1 MKSPFLFLLA
11 LQGGL
16 LLVGGGGMLWLG
28 LPPAREAGGAG
39 FWALVLLLALQGLEA
54 LFRRLFPASFREA
67 EALHRDLALALKRS
81 GARPPWL
88 LALALAAALGEEVF
102 FRGFLQSLLVARLG
116 GLGLLAQALL
126 FALLHPAPLRA
137 YAYPLYT
144 ALAGLLF
151 GLAYLYT
158 GSLVPGVL
166 AHFLHN
172 AKSFY
177 GLWRER

>member
-54 LFRRLFPASFREA
+54 LFRRPFPASFREA
-67 EALHRDLALALKRS
+67 EALDLALALKRS
-81 GARPPWL
+81 GARPPFL
-88 LALALAAALGEEVF
+88 LALALAAALGEGVF

>member
-54 LFRRLFPASFREA
+54 L
-67 EALHRDLALALKRS
+67 HRDLALALKRS
-81 GARPPWL
+81 GARPPFL